1 MIKKSYLSVEDV
13 AKRFGVNATTVYRLV
28 QRGALPALKLGGQW
42 RVSEE
47 MLQSWVMTQVSD
59 EQKKRLNHE
68 TQA

>member
-1 MIKKSYLSVEDV
+1 MIKKSYLTVEDV
-13 AKRFGVNATTVYRLV
+13 AKRFGVNVTTVYRLV

-47 MLQSWVMTQVSD
+47 MLQNWVLTQVSG
-59 EQKKRLNHE
+59 EQKRRLNHE